1 MITRGEVV
9 CVRTSRVCEKTFILF
24 SHIISFWRGKCIFRS
39 VGAMFV
45 CVVSAPHEWL
55 LNTTLISPQQLE
67 KNQPMLN
74 DASLGLLPQGC
85 VFVCACV
92 CVCVCA
98 FSSLARR
105 QTAQEWL
112 PECHHL
118 WMHLCLSA
126 LSCVCLIACLCVCM
140 GGGVFR
146 CGLGVHSVIQQT
158 GPQLH
163 SFAASNKSRLI
174 FAK

>member
-92 CVCVCA
+92 CVCVCVRSHRWHVDRQPRSDCRSA
-98 FSSLARR
+98 TICGCIYVCLHWAACVSL
-105 QTAQEWL
+105 L
-112 PECHHL
+112 V
-118 WMHLCLSA
+118 
-126 LSCVCLIACLCVCM
+126 CVCVW
-140 GGGVFR
+140 GGGCSDVGWG
-146 CGLGVHSVIQQT
+146 CTQ
-158 GPQLH
+158 
-163 SFAASNKSRLI
+163 SFSRLDHSSI
-174 FAK
+174 VLLPLTKVG